1 MDNPKWV
8 IIMIIENL
16 IPQLDF
22 KVLLMYSHWFKFNIK
37 QF

>member
-16 IPQLDF
+16 IPKLDF
-22 KVLLMYSHWFKFNIK
+22 KVLLVYSYWFKFNIK